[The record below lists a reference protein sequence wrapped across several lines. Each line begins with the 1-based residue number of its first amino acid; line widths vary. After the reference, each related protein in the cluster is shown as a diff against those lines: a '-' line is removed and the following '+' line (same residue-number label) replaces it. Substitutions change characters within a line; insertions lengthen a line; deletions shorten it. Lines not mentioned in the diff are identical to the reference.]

1 MASTY
6 SPSLK
11 LELIGNGDQSGVW
24 GTTTNNNLGT
34 LIEQAITGVQTI
46 TMANA
51 NYVLS
56 NYNGVSDEA
65 RNAVLVVQGTN
76 SAIRQ
81 IICPLVNKLYV
92 VSNQTTGGYAIT
104 VGGSSGTAATIPNGI
119 TAQVYCDGTNF
130 FSSQTGSAGNFN
142 VSGNLVVS
150 GTSTLTGATAIT
162 GALTGATAAFSGA
175 ISSVSPNFTGTPTA
189 PTAAVGTNSTQI
201 ATTAFV
207 AANAIITGQI
217 IMWPTA
223 AAPAGYLLCDGTAV
237 SRTTYATLFA
247 LIGAAFGAGDGS
259 STFNL
264 PNYTN
269 RMPIGVGSTAALA
282 ATGGSAN
289 AVLVSHTHTATVTDP
304 GHDHVITDG
313 EVNTRTNPYF
323 NWVGTGGASV
333 GVTGAGTDTNVTG
346 VTVAN
351 STEGVS
357 ATNAN
362 LPPYLGINF
371 IIKT

>member
-34 LIEQAITGVQTI
+34 LLEQAITGVQTI

-51 NYVLS
+51 NYILT

-76 SAIRQ
+76 SAVRQ
-81 IICPLVNKLYV
+81 VVCPLVNKLYI
-92 VSNQTTGGYAIT
+92 VSNQTSGGYDITIGGTTGGAVTIP
-104 VGGSSGTAATIPNGI
+104 SGT

-130 FSSQTGSAGNFN
+130 FSSQTGSAGNFDIN
-142 VSGNLVVS
+142 GNLNVD
-150 GTSTLTGATAIT
+150 GITTLVGATTMT
-162 GALTGATAAFSGA
+162 GALSGTTATFSGA
-175 ISSVSPNFTGTPTA
+175 ISSVSPNFTGIPTA
-189 PTAAVGTNSTQI
+189 PTAAAGTSSTQI

-207 AANAIITGQI
+207 VANSVVAGSIQ
-217 IMWPTA
+217 MWPTA
-223 AAPAGYLLCDGTAV
+223 SAPAGYLLCDGSAV
-237 SRTTYATLFA
+237 SRTTYSVLFA
-247 LIGAAFGAGDGS
+247 VIGTTFGAGDTTT
-259 STFNL
+259 TFNL
-264 PNYTN
+264 PNYVN

-282 ATGGSAN
+282 ATGGSKD
-289 AVLVSHTHTATVTDP
+289 AVVVSHTHTTSITDP
-304 GHDHVITDG
+304 GHTHSPGVSFA
-313 EVNTRTNPYF
+313 NTNAGSATGISQSSFSGIYQSNINTGFTNISVT
-323 NWVGTGGASV
+323 NNTTGVS
-333 GVTGAGTDTNVTG
+333 GTD
-346 VTVAN
+346 
-351 STEGVS
+351 
-357 ATNAN
+357 AN